1 MRLGEDLEH
10 EKGEVMARYK
20 RPRGHEPG
28 GDFETT
34 RKDIQDLLSVKKA
47 VPFWIGDLLNY
58 GDGRWLDA
66 TEMAK
71 KKLGANYDPET
82 LNRYKW
88 VAAQVPASRRRSQ
101 LSFEHHEAVA
111 ALPPGQQDDLL
122 ARAEREAWTLEDM
135 CHEVK
140 RRSAS

>member
-1 MRLGEDLEH
+1 
-10 EKGEVMARYK
+10 MAPRNW
-20 RPRGHEPG
+20 PRGHGPG

-34 RKDIQDLLSVKKA
+34 RKDIQDLLSVKKV
-47 VPFWIGDLLNY
+47 VPFWIGDLLND

-66 TEMAK
+66 PEMAK

-88 VAAQVPASRRRSQ
+88 VAAQVPVSRRRSQ
-101 LSFEHHEAVA
+101 LSFEYHEEVA
-111 ALPPGQQDDLL
+111 ALSPGQQDDLL

-135 CHEVK
+135 CREVK
-140 RRSAS
+140 RRSSS